1 LAGTAAHNVLG
12 APTSGADRMYFGF
25 VNEIKTSIGVPDVSV
40 LVRAMEQAE
49 SYGPGQPAVVTVLDM
64 LNGVKYFVQ
73 RGP

>member
-1 LAGTAAHNVLG
+1 
-12 APTSGADRMYFGF
+12 MYFGF